1 MHRSN
6 RHAVTGR
13 LGLAAAALC
22 AALALGVVAP
32 AGAQEV
38 GVAARVNGTEIS
50 VFRLERHFEDYLKL
64 QARNVG
70 AIRHPDVFR
79 RLKREA
85 LDQLIDVE
93 LLWQEARRRGI
104 EVPLRDVNAAREA
117 IRSGYSEPDAFARR
131 LSEAGFDDQGYDAYL
146 ARDLAARRAL
156 GELVGPL
163 DVSDADVSRTLA
175 AEPPPPGMSE
185 EEARRQVRKYMFARR
200 YAEGSRAALAALRAE
215 ARIEVQQGL

>member
-1 MHRSN
+1 MQGTN
-6 RHAVTGR
+6 RHPITRRA
-13 LGLAAAALC
+13 GLAAALLC
-22 AALALGVVAP
+22 AALALGGVAP

-93 LLWQEARRRGI
+93 LLWQEARRRRI
-104 EVPLRDVNAAREA
+104 EVPPEDVASAREA
-117 IRSGYSEPDAFARR
+117 IRAGYSEPDAFARR
-131 LSEAGFDDQGYDAYL
+131 LREAGFDDAGYDAYL

-156 GELVGPL
+156 GALIGPL
-163 DVSDADVSRTLA
+163 EVSDADVRRTLA
-175 AEPPPPGMSE
+175 EEPPPPGME
-185 EEARRQVRKYMFARR
+185 EKEAQRQVREYLLARR
-200 YAEGSRAALAALRAE
+200 YAEGSRAALEALRAE
-215 ARIEVQQGL
+215 AKIEVQQGL

>member
-1 MHRSN
+1 MHRTN
-6 RHAVTGR
+6 RQPITGR

-22 AALALGVVAP
+22 AALTLGAVAP

-38 GVAARVNGTEIS
+38 GVAARVNGTEIT

-64 QARNVG
+64 KARNVG
-70 AIRHPDVFR
+70 AIRHPEVFR

-93 LLWQEARRRGI
+93 LLWQEARRRRI
-104 EVPLRDVNAAREA
+104 EVPPEDVASAREA
-117 IRSGYSEPDAFARR
+117 IRAGYSEPDAFARR
-131 LSEAGFDDQGYDAYL
+131 LSEAGFDDQSYDAYL

-156 GELVGPL
+156 GQLVGPL

-175 AEPPPPGMSE
+175 EEPPPPGMSE
-185 EEARRQVRKYMFARR
+185 EEARRQVREYLFAHR
-200 YAEGSRAALAALRAE
+200 YAEGSRAALEALRAE